1 MNHAC
6 VMSSILHIGDP
17 YESVHQRQ
25 TVSVSR
31 KCAVSSNYSHFHIIV
46 CVSSCKADYRS
57 VPSYCVEKYV
67 GSDQLHKSVITNPVL
82 IIQCSEST
90 YPIKAYLNRFWK
102 CRERSHCTRKDDASY
117 EGRNNQGKRTHR
129 YRSLSQCCH
138 PKSQAILERRLYHS
152 LRSTYSSKQFP
163 QSTKFNLRSFKISY
177 RVWIKCGGGSC
188 QVQESKEIL
197 LISEGQTTANLIS
210 SMGILVDF
218 NLSIVSSLSVQ
229 RFIGAHRDHLLW
241 SKRQNPK
248 ASPKFM

>member
-1 MNHAC
+1 MCHESRLCHVKYLTYRRSLWVCASKANSLC
-6 VMSSILHIGDP
+6 ESIA
-17 YESVHQRQ
+17 SVRSVQ
-25 TVSVSR
+25 TILTFISL
-31 KCAVSSNYSHFHIIV
+31 V

-102 CRERSHCTRKDDASY
+102 CRERSHCTRKDDASN

-197 LISEGQTTANLIS
+197 LISEG
-210 SMGILVDF
+210 
-218 NLSIVSSLSVQ
+218 
-229 RFIGAHRDHLLW
+229 
-241 SKRQNPK
+241 
-248 ASPKFM
+248 